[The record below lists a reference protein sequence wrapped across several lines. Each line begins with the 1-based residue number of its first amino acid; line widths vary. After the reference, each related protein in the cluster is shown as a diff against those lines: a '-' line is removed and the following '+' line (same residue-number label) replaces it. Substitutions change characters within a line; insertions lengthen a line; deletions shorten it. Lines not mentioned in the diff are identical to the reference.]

1 MEVLTISVWT
11 LALLI
16 FVALAFDF
24 MNGFHDGANSISTIV
39 ATGALTPRQAVA
51 FAAFFNFA
59 ALWIF
64 HLKVAAT
71 IGKGT
76 VDPQFVDHYVI
87 FGALCGALA
96 WNIIT
101 WYYGIPSSSSHAL
114 IGGLVGATVA
124 NAGGVAPIIWSGF
137 GKILIFIIISPL
149 VGFLIGG
156 LLMVAVAWV
165 FRNTSQKQAG
175 RWFNKAQLVAAAAYS
190 LGHGGNDAQKTIGII
205 WLLLITA
212 GAATTDVSTLPN
224 WVIYSCYG
232 AIAWGTYLGG
242 WRIVE
247 DHGFEDHPADA
258 GQRFLRLDE
267 RRIEPGPGDA
277 GRRAGVHHAHD
288 HRCHRR
294 RGHGTGREGRALGRD
309 LQPGVCLDRDHSRR
323 RPDSRD
329 ILGVRTEFPG
339 RDAVTRHPD
348 REIDAGQDIIR
359 LAPDPP
365 RFRPRAPWAS
375 RRRAPCRA
383 ARAT

>member
-1 MEVLTISVWT
+1 MEVLTISAWT

-59 ALWIF
+59 ALWVF

-124 NAGGVAPIIWSGF
+124 NAGGIAPIVWSGF
-137 GKILIFIIISPL
+137 GKILLFIVVSPL
-149 VGFLIGG
+149 AGFLIGG
-156 LLMVAVAWV
+156 LLMVAVAWI
-165 FRNTSQKQAG
+165 FRNVSQKEAG

-190 LGHGGNDAQKTIGII
+190 LGHGGNDAQKTIGVI

-212 GAATTDVSTLPN
+212 GAATTDVRTLPN

-242 WRIVE
+242 WRIIKTM
-247 DHGFEDHPADA
+247 GSKIT
-258 GQRFLRLDE
+258 RLT
-267 RRIEPGPGDA
+267 PVSGSCASMSGA
-277 GRRAGVHHAHD
+277 LSLALATLGGVPVSTTHTI
-288 HRCHRR
+288 
-294 RGHGTGREGRALGRD
+294 TGAIV
-309 LQPGVCLDRDHSRR
+309 GVGMAQDVKA
-323 RPDSRD
+323 
-329 ILGVRTEFPG
+329 VRW
-339 RDAVTRHPD
+339 AVTFNLVVAWVLTIPA
-348 REIDAGQDIIR
+348 AGLI
-359 LAPDPP
+359 
-365 RFRPRAPWAS
+365 
-375 RRRAPCRA
+375 A
-383 ARAT
+383 ALFWTIGRNFLSATQ